1 MLLIIILYIFI
12 IIFGLGLDLMVL
24 ASASKFGVPWYTM
37 VHHGIHHGIPY
48 HSLPWCTM
56 TRPCGDTSRLWYDI
70 PWYTM
75 LYHSFLLYTVVNNGI
90 PIPCLPW

>member
-12 IIFGLGLDLMVL
+12 IIFGLDLMVL
-24 ASASKFGVPWYTM
+24 ASASKFGV
-37 VHHGIHHGIPY
+37 
-48 HSLPWCTM
+48 
-56 TRPCGDTSRLWYDI
+56 